1 MSTSDAVAKGTVAPA
16 KQKVVVIGLD
26 GSSWD
31 LVNQML
37 AAGHL
42 PNMKKIQ
49 GTGVATTLRSTHPAH
64 SAPAWTTFA
73 TGVPPTEHGC
83 LDFLVVRDDIDDLD
97 IIDSTKITQETIY
110 ETMVRHGKTPILINL
125 PNTFP
130 PKLKSN
136 ITITSLMTR
145 GDQYIYPESLK
156 EKYPDLQKYRLSPN
170 AKLRAKDQFEPY
182 VNDVVQLEQERI
194 AGAKQLFEH
203 EPWDFFFYLSSGTDW
218 VSHVVYDKAVREQYQ
233 PAWKVWDVMDDFI
246 GWVMERLDAN
256 TTLFIMS
263 DHGFRVY
270 DKIFYM
276 NRWLEQQGLAT
287 TTDGSGSFQ
296 QEHTKLSQEVGKVQR
311 KRAQFKVGKS
321 MRRALAAVPLL
332 ESFAKWF
339 YANIVKPYLPINVT
353 VNLKLDL
360 AKTQVAFPRGSMASM
375 LYVNDAERFTHGIV
389 PANERRAL
397 TLKLK
402 HDLAELKDKAGQP
415 IVGNVFTAQELYGDH
430 VAPKAPDLFLEA
442 DQYYLSGSLH
452 SSSLFENATKN
463 YHDGNGMLLA
473 YGAKVAARTIPE
485 NNILNLPPTLLHA
498 LGLPV
503 QKHFAGETIDLFDPQ
518 WSQTNPVIAESHAE
532 HFAAKQLIADLDI

>member
-1 MSTSDAVAKGTVAPA
+1 MN
-16 KQKVVVIGLD
+16 KQKVVVVGLD

-31 LVNQML
+31 LVNQMI
-37 AAGHL
+37 AAGRL
-42 PNMKKIQ
+42 PNIKKIKAA
-49 GTGVATTLRSTHPAH
+49 GVSTTLHSTHPAH

-97 IIDSTKITQETIY
+97 IIDSSKITQETIY
-110 ETMVRHGKTPILINL
+110 ETMVRHGRTPILINL

-130 PKLKSN
+130 PKLKN
-136 ITITSLMTR
+136 HITITSLMTR
-145 GDQYIYPESLK
+145 GNRYIYPESLK
-156 EKYPDLQKYRLSPN
+156 EKYPELKQYRLSPN

-182 VNDVVQLEQERI
+182 VNDVGQLEQERI

-218 VSHVVYDKAVREQYQ
+218 VSHVVYDKALREQYQ
-233 PAWKVWDVMDDFI
+233 PAWKVWDVMDEFI
-246 GWVMERLDAN
+246 GWIMERLGKD

-270 DKIFYM
+270 DKIFFM

-287 TTDGSGSFQ
+287 LTEGSGSFQ
-296 QEHTKLSQEVGKVQR
+296 QEHTKLSQEVAKVQR
-311 KRAQFKVGKS
+311 KRAQVKVGKS
-321 MRRALAAVPLL
+321 MRKVLAAIPLL
-332 ESFAKWF
+332 ERFAKWF
-339 YANIVKPYLPINVT
+339 YSKIVKPYLPINVT

-360 AKTQVAFPRGSMASM
+360 SKTQVAFPRGSMASM
-375 LYVNDAERFTHGIV
+375 LYVNDNQRFAHGIV
-389 PANERRAL
+389 PAAERRKL

-402 HDLAELKDKAGQP
+402 HQLAELKDKQGAP
-415 IVGNVFTAQELYGDH
+415 VVGNVYTAKELYGDH

-452 SSSLFENATKN
+452 SSSLFERTTKN
-463 YHDGNGMLLA
+463 YHDGRGMLLA
-473 YGAKVAARTIPE
+473 YGNTISARPIAE

-498 LGLPV
+498 MGLPL
-503 QKHFAGETIDLFDPQ
+503 QNHFAGTPIDLFDPQ
-518 WSQTNPVIAESHAE
+518 WSQHHPVATEHHAE
-532 HFAAKQLIADLDI
+532 HFATKQLIANLDI